1 MPLAHTLDQSG
12 PHIEYLAVAGGFL
25 LLGIVL
31 FVQKS
36 VKPIIS
42 IAIILLALGVGT
54 GAFFVGGAPA
64 AAGRSVVIT
73 SPKPGESVP
82 ALERFEL
89 QVAINGGKL
98 ARSPGAQSGG
108 HLHIFVD
115 GALVDMPTTANPMV
129 TLKEGTHRLG
139 VEFVDA
145 QHVSYKPKVV
155 DEIEVVAK

>member
-25 LLGIVL
+25 ILGTIL

-36 VKPIIS
+36 VKPVFS

-54 GAFFVGGAPA
+54 GAFLVGGPPA

-73 SPKPGESVP
+73 TPKPSETVAAREP
-82 ALERFEL
+82 FEV
-89 QVAINGGKL
+89 QVAINGGRL
-98 ARSPGAQSGG
+98 ARFPGDQSGG

-115 GALVDMPTTANPMV
+115 GALVDMPTVATPTV

-139 VEFVDA
+139 VEFVDP
-145 QHVSYKPKVV
+145 QHVSYKPKVQ
-155 DEIEVVAK
+155 DEIEIVAE